1 MAQAGHFPEGV
12 THVQSN
18 SGQERPAKLG
28 RIRLSEQVALEI
40 ERRVVTEGLRPGD
53 QLPTEPQL
61 VDQYDVS
68 RAVIRE
74 AGRLL
79 VERGLVDIRPGRGMV
94 VADFDGAGIA
104 RQYALLLELEQA
116 SFTQLMEMRQ
126 TIEAGMTEYAAL
138 RRIPDDKQ
146 RIRAALSSFADAGS
160 DHQAAL
166 EADLAFH
173 AAIAHASHNPF
184 FIHIVNPVNDYLRG
198 AYRTS
203 LGYEAARSQTLAEHT
218 AIAEAI
224 FAGDAQEAGRCAREH
239 LARIAATANVLVGK
253 NEPEADGAEASR

>member
-1 MAQAGHFPEGV
+1 MQNNRGLPGVAGRGP
-12 THVQSN
+12 S
-18 SGQERPAKLG
+18 AKLG
-28 RIRLSEQVALEI
+28 RTRLSEQVAQEI
-40 ERRVVTEGLRPGD
+40 ERRVVAEGLRPGD

-61 VDQYDVS
+61 ADQYDVS

-94 VADFDGAGIA
+94 VADFDGTGIA
-104 RQYALLLELEQA
+104 RQYALLLELKRA

-138 RRIPDDKQ
+138 RRTPADEQ
-146 RIRAALSSFADAGS
+146 HIRAALSSFAEPGGS
-160 DHQAAL
+160 HEAAL

-184 FIHIVNPVNDYLRG
+184 FIHIVNPINDYLRA

-203 LGYEAARSQTLAEHT
+203 LGYEAARHQTLAEHT
-218 AIAEAI
+218 AIADAI
-224 FAGDAQEAGRCAREH
+224 FAGDAPEAGRHAREH
-239 LARIAATANVLVGK
+239 LARIAATADALVDDDKFGAD
-253 NEPEADGAEASR
+253 ADGGTEEAEVPR